1 MTPAPPPAGSLADH
15 VKHAKQLMD
24 KAVEAVKREFTTVRT
39 GKATTALLD
48 LVRVEAYGNEMPLT
62 QVASVAAPEPKL
74 LTVQPWDKGLLKAVE
89 KGILASDL
97 GLTPSN
103 DGNLIRIPI
112 PPLTEERR
120 KELVKVVPDQEDRA
134 RFVRR
139 PEARREGSAKDARRP
154 PQGGGRGGEGQRSGD
169 YGSLMLTGPIPRHV
183 AIIMDGNGRW
193 ASERRLPRPFGH
205 RAGMKAVREAVEGAI
220 DAGVEVLTLFA
231 FSEENWNRPAT
242 EISALMDLLEE
253 YIAKEVAE
261 LKGQGVRVH
270 VLGDRAR
277 LTAGGGAAVERVER
291 ETAGGQKLSLNLCI
305 SYSSRGE
312 IARAARLLAEEVLK
326 GTKKLED
333 IDEEAIRAK
342 LYTAPWG
349 DPDLLIRTSGEQR
362 LSNFLLWQLAYT
374 ELYITPVLW
383 PDFNRRTLVDA
394 ILDYQ
399 RRDRRFGK
407 VTAS

>member
-1 MTPAPPPAGSLADH
+1 
-15 VKHAKQLMD
+15 
-24 KAVEAVKREFTTVRT
+24 
-39 GKATTALLD
+39 
-48 LVRVEAYGNEMPLT
+48 
-62 QVASVAAPEPKL
+62 
-74 LTVQPWDKGLLKAVE
+74 
-89 KGILASDL
+89 
-97 GLTPSN
+97 
-103 DGNLIRIPI
+103 
-112 PPLTEERR
+112 
-120 KELVKVVPDQEDRA
+120 
-134 RFVRR
+134 
-139 PEARREGSAKDARRP
+139 
-154 PQGGGRGGEGQRSGD
+154 
-169 YGSLMLTGPIPRHV
+169 MLSGPIPRHV

-193 ASERRLPRPFGH
+193 ANERRLPRPFGH
-205 RAGMKAVREAVEGAI
+205 RAGMKAVREAVEGALE
-220 DAGVEVLTLFA
+220 AGVEVLTLFA

-242 EISALMDLLEE
+242 EISALMELLEE

-261 LKGQGVRVH
+261 LREEGVRVR
-270 VLGDRAR
+270 VLGDRSR
-277 LTAGGGAAVERVER
+277 LAPGGRAAVERVER
-291 ETAGGQKLSLNLCI
+291 ETAGGEKLSLNLCI

-326 GTKKLED
+326 GTTKLED
-333 IDEEAIRAK
+333 IDEDAIRAK

-383 PDFNRRTLVDA
+383 PDFNRRTLFDA